1 MNILLLYKILFFFFF
16 KQIKR
21 ARSPSAE
28 LENDTKL
35 RAIEQIFPPSIYT
48 SNL

>member
-1 MNILLLYKILFFFFF
+1 MNILLFYIKFYFFF